1 MMPDHHSVAERTL
14 ARRKQP
20 TQAEIEQRKRELA
33 EEWLEHPDNAQEA
46 LSESLLS
53 HRNLWGS
60 AHGSLVDRDDMAL
73 GMMVRVALLNY
84 AESITSRKLENW
96 LDRFG
101 IEGA

>member
-60 AHGSLVDRDDMAL
+60 AHEALVDRDDAAL
-73 GMMVRVALLNY
+73 GMMVRLTLTRY
-84 AESITSRKLENW
+84 AESVTDRKFTNW
-96 LDRFG
+96 LDRFS
-101 IEGA
+101 IEEA